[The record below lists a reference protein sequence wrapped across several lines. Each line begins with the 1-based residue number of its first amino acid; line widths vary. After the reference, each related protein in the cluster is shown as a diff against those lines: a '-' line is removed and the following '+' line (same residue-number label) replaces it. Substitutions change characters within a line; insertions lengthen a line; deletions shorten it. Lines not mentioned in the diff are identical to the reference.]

1 MLGVFKIAHLPQPT
15 TGTSFGNFIY
25 TTVLLSVMTTLH
37 YHRLYQISSLE
48 ANLSL
53 EDMKQLCV
61 DRRHLHTGNI
71 PTTTLIIKPDLF

>member
-1 MLGVFKIAHLPQPT
+1 
-15 TGTSFGNFIY
+15 
-25 TTVLLSVMTTLH
+25 MTTAH

-61 DRRHLHTGNI
+61 EKSHIHTSI
-71 PTTTLIIKPDLF
+71 PPTPKN

>member
-1 MLGVFKIAHLPQPT
+1 MA
-15 TGTSFGNFIY
+15 
-25 TTVLLSVMTTLH
+25 TLH

-61 DRRHLHTGNI
+61 DRSHAHSHTGI
-71 PTTTLIIKPDLF
+71 PTTPAPKTSN

>member
-1 MLGVFKIAHLPQPT
+1 
-15 TGTSFGNFIY
+15 
-25 TTVLLSVMTTLH
+25 MTTLH

-61 DRRHLHTGNI
+61 DRSHIHTRY
-71 PTTTLIIKPDLF
+71 PRPPDPQN

>member
-1 MLGVFKIAHLPQPT
+1 
-15 TGTSFGNFIY
+15 
-25 TTVLLSVMTTLH
+25 MTTLH

-61 DRRHLHTGNI
+61 DRSPFPTGI
-71 PTTTLIIKPDLF
+71 PTRKLIIKPDLF